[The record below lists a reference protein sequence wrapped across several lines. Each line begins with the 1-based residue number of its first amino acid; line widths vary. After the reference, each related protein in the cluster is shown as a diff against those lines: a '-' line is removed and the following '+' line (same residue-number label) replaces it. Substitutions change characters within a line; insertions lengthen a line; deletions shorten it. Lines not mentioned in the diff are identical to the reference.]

1 MLVISGKRRL
11 IILVLVAVSVVIL
24 FLIYWQKEKE
34 IFSVGKDEEKEEIPL
49 LSVKGVSLVGWNEDG
64 EKSWK
69 VEADSG
75 VQFSDRMVLK
85 EVKFYLLDGGEFVSK
100 GETREVIIDG
110 NSNLILKEDI
120 VLVSYLNGTQLFT
133 SEMEWIASERKLETK
148 EKVVIKRENIIVEG
162 LGLTANPDLSQVE
175 IKNGAVTKFVEDG

>member
-11 IILVLVAVSVVIL
+11 IILILVAVSVAIL

-34 IFSVGKDEEKEEIPL
+34 ASFAGKDEEKEESPL

-85 EVKFYLLDGGEFVSK
+85 EVKFYLLDKGEFVSR
-100 GETREVIIDG
+100 GEAREVIIDG
-110 NSNLILKEDI
+110 NSNLFFKEGI
-120 VLVSYLNGTQLFT
+120 VLVSYLSGTQLFT
-133 SEMEWIASERKLETK
+133 SKMKWITSERRLETE

-162 LGLTANPDLSQVE
+162 LGLTANPDLSQIE
-175 IKNGAVTKFVEDG
+175 IKSRAVTKFIEDG

>member
-1 MLVISGKRRL
+1 MVISGKRRL
-11 IILVLVAVSVVIL
+11 IILILVAVGIAVL

-34 IFSVGKDEEKEEIPL
+34 VSSAGKDEEKEEIPL

-85 EVKFYLLDGGEFVSK
+85 EVRFYLLDKGEFVSR
-100 GETREVIIDG
+100 GEAREAIIDG
-110 NSNLILKEDI
+110 NSDLFLKEDI

-133 SEMEWIASERKLETK
+133 SEMKWIASERKLETG

-175 IKNGAVTKFVEDG
+175 IKSGAVTKFVENS

>member
-1 MLVISGKRRL
+1 MIIPDEGRRGKILVISGKRRL
-11 IILVLVAVSVVIL
+11 IILILVAVGIAVL

-34 IFSVGKDEEKEEIPL
+34 VSSAGKDEEKEEVPL

-85 EVKFYLLDGGEFVSK
+85 EVRFYLLDKGEFVSR
-100 GETREVIIDG
+100 GEAREAIIDG
-110 NSNLILKEDI
+110 NSDLFLKEDI

-133 SEMEWIASERKLETK
+133 SEMKWIASER
-148 EKVVIKRENIIVEG
+148 R
-162 LGLTANPDLSQVE
+162 
-175 IKNGAVTKFVEDG
+175 F

>member
-11 IILVLVAVSVVIL
+11 IILILVAVSVAIL

-34 IFSVGKDEEKEEIPL
+34 VSSAGKDEEKEEVPL
-49 LSVKGVSLVGWNEDG
+49 LSVKGVSLIGWNEDG

-85 EVKFYLLDGGEFVSK
+85 EVKFYLLDKGEFVSR
-100 GETREVIIDG
+100 GETGEVIING
-110 NSNLILKEDI
+110 NSNLILKEGI
-120 VLVSYLNGTQLFT
+120 VLVSYLDGTQLFT
-133 SEMEWIASERKLETK
+133 SEMKWITSERKLETK
-148 EKVVIKRENIIVEG
+148 EKVVIKRKNIIVEG
-162 LGLTANPDLSQVE
+162 LGLTASPDLSQIE
-175 IKNGAVTKFVEDG
+175 IKSRAVTKFVDNN

>member
-1 MLVISGKRRL
+1 MVISGKRRL
-11 IILVLVAVSVVIL
+11 IILILVAVGIAVL

-34 IFSVGKDEEKEEIPL
+34 VSSAGKDEEKEEIPL

-85 EVKFYLLDGGEFVSK
+85 EVRFYLLDKGEFVSR
-100 GETREVIIDG
+100 GEAREAIIDG
-110 NSNLILKEDI
+110 NSDLFLKEDI

-133 SEMEWIASERKLETK
+133 SEMKWIASERKLETG

-175 IKNGAVTKFVEDG
+175 IKSGAVTKFIEDG

>member
-1 MLVISGKRRL
+1 LVISGKRRL
-11 IILVLVAVSVVIL
+11 IILILVAVGIAVL

-34 IFSVGKDEEKEEIPL
+34 VSSAGKDEEKEEIPL

-85 EVKFYLLDGGEFVSK
+85 EVRFYLLDKGEFVSR
-100 GETREVIIDG
+100 GEAREAIIDG
-110 NSNLILKEDI
+110 NSDLFLKEDI

-133 SEMEWIASERKLETK
+133 SEMKWIASERKLETG

-175 IKNGAVTKFVEDG
+175 IKSGAVTKFIEDG